1 MRIRELISENL
12 TSVGRKYED
21 LYTQYYKRAHL
32 AARKKG
38 LEGRAADDYARRALD
53 AYKDRVRR
61 GEWDPITR
69 TKGPGRAEYR

>member
-1 MRIRELISENL
+1 MRAEEFLNEVL
-12 TSVGRKYED
+12 TSVGRKYEE
-21 LYTQYYKRAHL
+21 LYTQYYKQAHL

-38 LEGRAADDYARRALD
+38 LEGRAADDYASRALD
-53 AYKDRVRR
+53 AYKSRVQS